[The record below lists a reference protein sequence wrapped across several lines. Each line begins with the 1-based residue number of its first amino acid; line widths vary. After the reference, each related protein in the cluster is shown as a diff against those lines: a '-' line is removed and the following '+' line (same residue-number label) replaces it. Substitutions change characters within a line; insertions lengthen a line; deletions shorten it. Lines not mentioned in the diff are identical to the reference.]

1 MLNSELLVNKSFGV
15 ESNVTRFGN
24 PTSKHHSF
32 SATQAADM
40 FVRLSSLSEHK
51 QWILFTCECPRPQY
65 HELAAHQIHC
75 SRIIHMKP
83 SQSQSEIT
91 IVMKA
96 IQSGNAS
103 AVVASGNIDIV
114 SQKLLKQI
122 ATEYR
127 CEVFFL
133 EPATPQFH

>member
-1 MLNSELLVNKSFGV
+1 MLNRELLVNKSFDV
-15 ESNVTRFGN
+15 ETNLTRFGN
-24 PTSKHHSF
+24 PAFNHSY
-32 SATQAADM
+32 SAAKSVDM
-40 FVRLSSLSEHK
+40 LTRLSTLSQYK
-51 QWILFTCECPRPQY
+51 QWILFTGECPRPQY
-65 HELAAHQIHC
+65 NELAAHQIHC

-103 AVVASGNIDIV
+103 AVVASGNIDFV
-114 SQKLLKQI
+114 SQKLLKQL
-122 ATEYR
+122 ATEHN

-133 EPATPQFH
+133 EPAAPQFH